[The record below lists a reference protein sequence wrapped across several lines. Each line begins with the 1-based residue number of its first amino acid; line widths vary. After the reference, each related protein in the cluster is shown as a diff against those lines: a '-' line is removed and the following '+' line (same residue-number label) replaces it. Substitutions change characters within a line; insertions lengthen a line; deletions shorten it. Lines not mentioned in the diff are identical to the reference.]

1 MLQLMNRPVLF
12 FKIDGRKIFRIEGK
26 CSEDLAVNQ

>member
-1 MLQLMNRPVLF
+1 MNGPVLF
-12 FKIDGRKIFRIEGK
+12 FKIDGFKNFKIGGK